1 MVKCDIADRYYRNQS
16 DVLYGPKK
24 EDEEG
29 HPLRNADNRIPRNF
43 HGLIVNQKAAY
54 AFTTPPT
61 FDVGN
66 SKANAEILNALG
78 DEYRKECM
86 ELCVNAANA
95 GVAWIHY
102 WTNELNEFEWAVIDS
117 KQIVPIWNKSAK
129 QKLIGA
135 LRVYT
140 QIDEADGKNYTIYE
154 YWNKE
159 ECQVYRRL
167 QSDLNYDNL
176 TDYAIFENPTTGE
189 LVSEYSHGMEE
200 IPFIPFFNNN
210 IKSSDLDNIKPL
222 IDVYDKVFSGFIND
236 LEDVQDKDG
245 DKHGDNGE
253 NPVGPL
259 LGFCVIGFRFFE
271 SAGAVSGEVALA
283 GCGKTLLIPL
293 DVEHTDNDED
303 DGDEQAEE
311 TAGADVGAEVAGAE
325 DVIGDG
331 NPRNSQTEVQAEGVT
346 SDNGSAV
353 DISLAAELEC
363 DGVADEEADEAGDT
377 GHCEDG
383 GEDADAERN
392 ILRAD
397 EVEDNTRKAVG
408 AARDVQQLAEQS
420 AEEEQDH
427 PGLHEADEAAHIGVE
442 QAGGDVHLV
451 DDHEND
457 GADNAANQGGNVF
470 VAEQT
475 DKQDCSYEDEDVH
488 KYSPKK
494 YI

>member
-1 MVKCDIADRYYRNQS
+1 MKELLSQYMPGHAIYMVKCDIADRYYRNQS
-16 DVLYGPKK
+16 DILHGEEKK
-24 EDEEG
+24 DEEG

-61 FDVGN
+61 FDIGS
-66 SKANAEILNALG
+66 SKANAEILKALG

-102 WTNELNEFEWAVIDS
+102 WTNAENEFEWAVIES

-140 QIDEADGKNYTIYE
+140 EIDETDGKSYTIYE

-236 LEDVQDKDG
+236 LEDVQELIFVLSGYGGTDL
-245 DKHGDNGE
+245 NGF
-253 NPVGPL
+253 L
-259 LGFCVIGFRFFE
+259 QDLKKYKVI
-271 SAGAVSGEVALA
+271 
-283 GCGKTLLIPL
+283 KM
-293 DVEHTDNDED
+293 D
-303 DGDEQAEE
+303 AEE
-311 TAGADVGAEVAGAE
+311 GAGVSTLNIEIPIEA
-325 DVIGDG
+325 
-331 NPRNSQTEVQAEGVT
+331 RNSV
-346 SDNGSAV
+346 
-353 DISLAAELEC
+353 L
-363 DGVADEEADEAGDT
+363 
-377 GHCEDG
+377 
-383 GEDADAERN
+383 DA
-392 ILRAD
+392 
-397 EVEDNTRKAVG
+397 TRKAIFEQGQGFDPRPENFGNQSGEALKFMYSLLEMKTGLMETEFQLGFAKLVR
-408 AARDVQQLAEQS
+408 AICNFKNIKCDNIVQTWTRTCIKNEQ
-420 AEEEQDH
+420 
-427 PGLHEADEAAHIGVE
+427 E
-442 QAGGDVHLV
+442 QAAICKDSVGIISQKTILKNHPFVEDVEAELKQLKKENEEKTQNADIYQQMFTKKSSEDDDNV
-451 DDHEND
+451 DDSAKD
-457 GADNAANQGGNVF
+457 DDNSVGG
-470 VAEQT
+470 T
-475 DKQDCSYEDEDVH
+475 DEK
-488 KYSPKK
+488 
-494 YI
+494 

>member
-1 MVKCDIADRYYRNQS
+1 MKELLSQYMPGHAMYMVRCDIADRYYRNQS

-29 HPLRNADNRIPRNF
+29 HPLRNADNRIPHNF

-61 FDVGN
+61 FDIGS
-66 SKANAEILNALG
+66 SKANAEILKVLG

-95 GVAWIHY
+95 GVAWVHY
-102 WTNELNEFEWAVIDS
+102 WTNEFNEFEWAVIDS
-117 KQIVPIWNKSAK
+117 KQIVPVWNKSAK

-140 QIDEADGKNYTIYE
+140 QIDETDGKNYTIYE

-236 LEDVQDKDG
+236 LEDVQELIFVLSGYGGTDL
-245 DKHGDNGE
+245 NGF
-253 NPVGPL
+253 L
-259 LGFCVIGFRFFE
+259 QDLKKYKVI
-271 SAGAVSGEVALA
+271 
-283 GCGKTLLIPL
+283 KM
-293 DVEHTDNDED
+293 D
-303 DGDEQAEE
+303 AEE
-311 TAGADVGAEVAGAE
+311 GAGVSTLNIEIPIEA
-325 DVIGDG
+325 
-331 NPRNSQTEVQAEGVT
+331 RNSV
-346 SDNGSAV
+346 
-353 DISLAAELEC
+353 L
-363 DGVADEEADEAGDT
+363 
-377 GHCEDG
+377 
-383 GEDADAERN
+383 DA
-392 ILRAD
+392 
-397 EVEDNTRKAVG
+397 TRKAIFEQGQGFDPRPENFGNQSGEALKFMYSLLEMKTGLMETEFQLGFAKLVR
-408 AARDVQQLAEQS
+408 AICNFKNIKCDNIVQTWTRTCIKNEQ
-420 AEEEQDH
+420 
-427 PGLHEADEAAHIGVE
+427 E
-442 QAGGDVHLV
+442 QAAICKDSVGIISQKTILKNHPFVEDVEAELKQLKKENEEKTQNADIYQQMFTKKSSEDDDNV
-451 DDHEND
+451 DDSAKD
-457 GADNAANQGGNVF
+457 DDNSVGG
-470 VAEQT
+470 T
-475 DKQDCSYEDEDVH
+475 DEE
-488 KYSPKK
+488 
-494 YI
+494 

>member
-1 MVKCDIADRYYRNQS
+1 MKELLSQYMPGHAMYMVRCDIADRYYRNQS

-61 FDVGN
+61 FDIGS
-66 SKANAEILNALG
+66 SKANAEILKALG
-78 DEYRKECM
+78 DEYKKECM

-102 WTNELNEFEWAVIDS
+102 WTNAENEFEWAVIES

-140 QIDEADGKNYTIYE
+140 EIDETDGKSYTIYE

-167 QSDLNYDNL
+167 QADVGYDNL

-236 LEDVQDKDG
+236 LEDVQELIFVLSGYGGTDL
-245 DKHGDNGE
+245 NGF
-253 NPVGPL
+253 L
-259 LGFCVIGFRFFE
+259 QDLKKYKVIKMDSDEG
-271 SAGAVSGEVALA
+271 AGVS
-283 GCGKTLLIPL
+283 TLNIEIPI
-293 DVEHTDNDED
+293 E
-303 DGDEQAEE
+303 A
-311 TAGADVGAEVAGAE
+311 
-325 DVIGDG
+325 
-331 NPRNSQTEVQAEGVT
+331 RNSV
-346 SDNGSAV
+346 
-353 DISLAAELEC
+353 L
-363 DGVADEEADEAGDT
+363 
-377 GHCEDG
+377 
-383 GEDADAERN
+383 DA
-392 ILRAD
+392 
-397 EVEDNTRKAVG
+397 TRKAIFEQGQGFDPRPENFGNQSGEALKFMYSLLEMKTGLMETEFQLGFAKLVR
-408 AARDVQQLAEQS
+408 AICNFKNIKCDNIVQTWTRTCIKNEQ
-420 AEEEQDH
+420 
-427 PGLHEADEAAHIGVE
+427 E
-442 QAGGDVHLV
+442 QAAICKDSVGIISQKTILKNHP
-451 DDHEND
+451 
-457 GADNAANQGGNVF
+457 F
-470 VAEQT
+470 V
-475 DKQDCSYEDEDVH
+475 EDVEAEL
-488 KYSPKK
+488 KQLKK
-494 YI
+494 ENEEKTQNADIYQQMFTKKSNEDDDNEDDSAKDDDNSVGGVDEE

>member
-1 MVKCDIADRYYRNQS
+1 MKELLSQYMPGHAMYMVKCDIADRYYRNQS

-61 FDVGN
+61 FDIGS
-66 SKANAEILNALG
+66 SKANAEILKALG

-86 ELCVNAANA
+86 ELCVNAANT
-95 GVAWIHY
+95 GVAWVHY

-236 LEDVQDKDG
+236 LEDVQELIFVLSGYGGTDL
-245 DKHGDNGE
+245 NGF
-253 NPVGPL
+253 L
-259 LGFCVIGFRFFE
+259 QDLKKYKVIKMDSDEG
-271 SAGAVSGEVALA
+271 AGVS
-283 GCGKTLLIPL
+283 TLNIEIPI
-293 DVEHTDNDED
+293 E
-303 DGDEQAEE
+303 A
-311 TAGADVGAEVAGAE
+311 
-325 DVIGDG
+325 
-331 NPRNSQTEVQAEGVT
+331 RNSV
-346 SDNGSAV
+346 
-353 DISLAAELEC
+353 L
-363 DGVADEEADEAGDT
+363 
-377 GHCEDG
+377 
-383 GEDADAERN
+383 DA
-392 ILRAD
+392 
-397 EVEDNTRKAVG
+397 TRKAIFEQGQGFDPRPENFGNQSGEALKFMYSLLEMKTGLMETEFQLGFAKLVR
-408 AARDVQQLAEQS
+408 AICNFKNIKCDNIVQTWTRTCIKNEQ
-420 AEEEQDH
+420 
-427 PGLHEADEAAHIGVE
+427 E
-442 QAGGDVHLV
+442 QAAICKDSVGIISQKTILKNHPFVEDAEAELKQIKKENEEKTQNADIYQQMFTKKSNEDDDNV
-451 DDHEND
+451 DDSAKD
-457 GADNAANQGGNVF
+457 DDNSVGGV
-470 VAEQT
+470 
-475 DKQDCSYEDEDVH
+475 DEE
-488 KYSPKK
+488 
-494 YI
+494 

>member
-1 MVKCDIADRYYRNQS
+1 MKELLSQYMPGHAMYMVKCDIADRYYRNQS

-24 EDEEG
+24 EDNEG
-29 HPLRNADNRIPRNF
+29 NPLRNADNRIPRNF

-66 SKANAEILNALG
+66 SKANAEILKSLG

-236 LEDVQDKDG
+236 LEDVQELIFVLSGYGGTDL
-245 DKHGDNGE
+245 NGF
-253 NPVGPL
+253 L
-259 LGFCVIGFRFFE
+259 QDLKKYKVI
-271 SAGAVSGEVALA
+271 
-283 GCGKTLLIPL
+283 KM
-293 DVEHTDNDED
+293 D
-303 DGDEQAEE
+303 AEE
-311 TAGADVGAEVAGAE
+311 GAGVSTLNIEIPIEA
-325 DVIGDG
+325 
-331 NPRNSQTEVQAEGVT
+331 RNSV
-346 SDNGSAV
+346 
-353 DISLAAELEC
+353 L
-363 DGVADEEADEAGDT
+363 
-377 GHCEDG
+377 
-383 GEDADAERN
+383 DA
-392 ILRAD
+392 
-397 EVEDNTRKAVG
+397 TRKAIFEQGQGFDPRPENFGNQSGEALKFMYSLLEMKTGLMETEFQLGFAKLVR
-408 AARDVQQLAEQS
+408 AICNFKNIKCDNIVQTWTRTCIKNEQ
-420 AEEEQDH
+420 
-427 PGLHEADEAAHIGVE
+427 E
-442 QAGGDVHLV
+442 QAAICKDSVGIISQKTILKNHPFVEDVEAELKQLKKENEEKTQNADIYQQMFTKKSSEDDDNV
-451 DDHEND
+451 DDSAKD
-457 GADNAANQGGNVF
+457 DDNSVGG
-470 VAEQT
+470 T
-475 DKQDCSYEDEDVH
+475 DEE
-488 KYSPKK
+488 
-494 YI
+494 

>member
-1 MVKCDIADRYYRNQS
+1 MDLVRMKELLSQYMPGHAIYMVKCDIADRYYRNQS

-140 QIDEADGKNYTIYE
+140 QIDEADAKNYTIYE

-236 LEDVQDKDG
+236 LEDVQELIFVLSGYGGTDL
-245 DKHGDNGE
+245 NGF
-253 NPVGPL
+253 L
-259 LGFCVIGFRFFE
+259 QDLKKYKVIKMDSDEG
-271 SAGAVSGEVALA
+271 AGVS
-283 GCGKTLLIPL
+283 TLNIEIPI
-293 DVEHTDNDED
+293 E
-303 DGDEQAEE
+303 A
-311 TAGADVGAEVAGAE
+311 
-325 DVIGDG
+325 
-331 NPRNSQTEVQAEGVT
+331 RNSV
-346 SDNGSAV
+346 
-353 DISLAAELEC
+353 L
-363 DGVADEEADEAGDT
+363 
-377 GHCEDG
+377 
-383 GEDADAERN
+383 DA
-392 ILRAD
+392 
-397 EVEDNTRKAVG
+397 TRKAIFEQGQGFDPRPENFGNQSGEALKFMYSLLEMKTGLMETEFQLGFAKLVR
-408 AARDVQQLAEQS
+408 AICNFKNIKCDNIVQTWTRTCIKNEQ
-420 AEEEQDH
+420 
-427 PGLHEADEAAHIGVE
+427 E
-442 QAGGDVHLV
+442 QAAICKDSVGIISQKTILKNHPFVEDAEAELKQIKKENEEKTQNADIYQQMFTKKSNEDDDNV
-451 DDHEND
+451 DDSAKD
-457 GADNAANQGGNVF
+457 DDNSVGGV
-470 VAEQT
+470 
-475 DKQDCSYEDEDVH
+475 DEE
-488 KYSPKK
+488 
-494 YI
+494 

>member
-1 MVKCDIADRYYRNQS
+1 MKELLSQYMLGHEMYMVRCDIADRYYRNQS

-61 FDVGN
+61 FDIGS
-66 SKANAEILNALG
+66 SKANAEILKALG

-236 LEDVQDKDG
+236 LEDVQELIFVLSGYGGTDL
-245 DKHGDNGE
+245 NGF
-253 NPVGPL
+253 L
-259 LGFCVIGFRFFE
+259 QDLKKYKVIKMDSDEG
-271 SAGAVSGEVALA
+271 AGVS
-283 GCGKTLLIPL
+283 TLNIEIPI
-293 DVEHTDNDED
+293 E
-303 DGDEQAEE
+303 A
-311 TAGADVGAEVAGAE
+311 
-325 DVIGDG
+325 
-331 NPRNSQTEVQAEGVT
+331 RNSV
-346 SDNGSAV
+346 
-353 DISLAAELEC
+353 L
-363 DGVADEEADEAGDT
+363 
-377 GHCEDG
+377 
-383 GEDADAERN
+383 DA
-392 ILRAD
+392 
-397 EVEDNTRKAVG
+397 TRKAIFEQGQGFDPRPENFGNQSGEALKFMYSLLEMKTGLMETEFQLGFAKLVR
-408 AARDVQQLAEQS
+408 AICNFKNIKCDNIVQTWTRTCIKNEQ
-420 AEEEQDH
+420 
-427 PGLHEADEAAHIGVE
+427 E
-442 QAGGDVHLV
+442 QAAICKDSVGIISQKTILKNHPFVEDVEAELKQLKKENEEKTQNADIYQQMFTKKSNEDDDNV
-451 DDHEND
+451 DDLAKD
-457 GADNAANQGGNVF
+457 DDNSVGGV
-470 VAEQT
+470 
-475 DKQDCSYEDEDVH
+475 DEE
-488 KYSPKK
+488 
-494 YI
+494 

>member
-1 MVKCDIADRYYRNQS
+1 MKELLSQYMPGHAIYMVKCDIADRYYRNQS

-236 LEDVQDKDG
+236 LEDVQELIFVLSGYGGTDL
-245 DKHGDNGE
+245 NGF
-253 NPVGPL
+253 L
-259 LGFCVIGFRFFE
+259 QDLKKYKVIKMDSDEG
-271 SAGAVSGEVALA
+271 AGVS
-283 GCGKTLLIPL
+283 TLNIEIPI
-293 DVEHTDNDED
+293 E
-303 DGDEQAEE
+303 A
-311 TAGADVGAEVAGAE
+311 
-325 DVIGDG
+325 
-331 NPRNSQTEVQAEGVT
+331 RNSV
-346 SDNGSAV
+346 
-353 DISLAAELEC
+353 L
-363 DGVADEEADEAGDT
+363 
-377 GHCEDG
+377 
-383 GEDADAERN
+383 DA
-392 ILRAD
+392 
-397 EVEDNTRKAVG
+397 TRKAIFEQGQGFDPRPENFGNQSGEALKFMYSLLEMKTGLMETEFQLGFAKLVR
-408 AARDVQQLAEQS
+408 AICNFKNIKCDNIVQTWTRTCIKNEQ
-420 AEEEQDH
+420 
-427 PGLHEADEAAHIGVE
+427 E
-442 QAGGDVHLV
+442 QAAICKDSVGIISQKTILKNHPFVEDVEAELKQIQKENEEKTQNADIYQQMFTKKSNEDDDNV
-451 DDHEND
+451 DDSAKDDDNSVG
-457 GADNAANQGGNVF
+457 GAN
-470 VAEQT
+470 E
-475 DKQDCSYEDEDVH
+475 E
-488 KYSPKK
+488 
-494 YI
+494 

>member
-1 MVKCDIADRYYRNQS
+1 MKELLSQYMPGHAIYMVKCDIADRYYRNQS

-43 HGLIVNQKAAY
+43 QGLIVNQKAAY

-66 SKANAEILNALG
+66 SKANTEILNALG

-236 LEDVQDKDG
+236 LEDVQELIFVLSGYGGTDL
-245 DKHGDNGE
+245 NGF
-253 NPVGPL
+253 L
-259 LGFCVIGFRFFE
+259 QDLKKYKVIKMDSDEG
-271 SAGAVSGEVALA
+271 AGVS
-283 GCGKTLLIPL
+283 TLNIEIPI
-293 DVEHTDNDED
+293 E
-303 DGDEQAEE
+303 A
-311 TAGADVGAEVAGAE
+311 
-325 DVIGDG
+325 
-331 NPRNSQTEVQAEGVT
+331 RNSV
-346 SDNGSAV
+346 
-353 DISLAAELEC
+353 L
-363 DGVADEEADEAGDT
+363 
-377 GHCEDG
+377 
-383 GEDADAERN
+383 DA
-392 ILRAD
+392 
-397 EVEDNTRKAVG
+397 TRKAIFEQGQGFDPRPENFGNQSGEALKFMYSLLEMKTGLMETEFQLGFAKLVR
-408 AARDVQQLAEQS
+408 AICNFKNIKCDNIVQTWTRTCIKNEQ
-420 AEEEQDH
+420 
-427 PGLHEADEAAHIGVE
+427 E
-442 QAGGDVHLV
+442 QAAICKDSVGIISQKTILKNHPFVEDVEAELKQLKKENEEKTQNADIYQQMFTKKSNEDDDNV
-451 DDHEND
+451 DDSAKD
-457 GADNAANQGGNVF
+457 DDNSVGGV
-470 VAEQT
+470 
-475 DKQDCSYEDEDVH
+475 DEE
-488 KYSPKK
+488 
-494 YI
+494 

>member
-1 MVKCDIADRYYRNQS
+1 MKELLSQYMPGHAMYMVKCDIADRYYRNQS

-61 FDVGN
+61 FDIGS
-66 SKANAEILNALG
+66 SKANAEILKALG

-86 ELCVNAANA
+86 ELCVNAANT
-95 GVAWIHY
+95 GVAWVHY

-140 QIDEADGKNYTIYE
+140 QIDETDGKNYTIYE

-236 LEDVQDKDG
+236 LEDVQELIFVLSGYGGTDL
-245 DKHGDNGE
+245 NGF
-253 NPVGPL
+253 L
-259 LGFCVIGFRFFE
+259 QDLKKYKVI
-271 SAGAVSGEVALA
+271 
-283 GCGKTLLIPL
+283 KM
-293 DVEHTDNDED
+293 D
-303 DGDEQAEE
+303 AEE
-311 TAGADVGAEVAGAE
+311 GAGVSTLNIEIPIEA
-325 DVIGDG
+325 
-331 NPRNSQTEVQAEGVT
+331 RNSV
-346 SDNGSAV
+346 
-353 DISLAAELEC
+353 L
-363 DGVADEEADEAGDT
+363 
-377 GHCEDG
+377 
-383 GEDADAERN
+383 DA
-392 ILRAD
+392 
-397 EVEDNTRKAVG
+397 TRKAIFEQGQGFDPRPENFGNQSGEALKFMYSLLEMKTGLMETEFQLGFAKLVR
-408 AARDVQQLAEQS
+408 AICNFKNIKCDNIVQTWTRTCIKNEQ
-420 AEEEQDH
+420 
-427 PGLHEADEAAHIGVE
+427 E
-442 QAGGDVHLV
+442 QAAICKDSVGIISQKTILKNHPFVEDAEAELKQIKKENEEKTQNADIYQQMFTKKSNEDDDNV
-451 DDHEND
+451 DDSAKD
-457 GADNAANQGGNVF
+457 DDNSVGGV
-470 VAEQT
+470 
-475 DKQDCSYEDEDVH
+475 DEE
-488 KYSPKK
+488 
-494 YI
+494 

>member
-1 MVKCDIADRYYRNQS
+1 MDLDRMKELLSEYMPGHAMYMVKCDIADRYYRNQS

-24 EDEEG
+24 EDNEG
-29 HPLRNADNRIPRNF
+29 NPLRNADNRIPRNF

-66 SKANAEILNALG
+66 SKANAEILKSLG

-210 IKSSDLDNIKPL
+210 IKSSDLDNIKSL
-222 IDVYDKVFSGFIND
+222 IDVYDKVYSGFIND
-236 LEDVQDKDG
+236 LEDVQELIFVLSGYGGTDLNGFLQDLKKYKTIKLDEDG
-245 DKHGDNGE
+245 TGVSTLNIEIPIEARNSVLDATRKAIFEQGQGFDPRPETFGNQSGE
-253 NPVGPL
+253 ALKFMYSLLEMKVGL
-259 LGFCVIGFRFFE
+259 METEFQLGFSKLIRAICSFKNIKCNNIVQTWTRTCIKNEQEQAAICKDSVGI
-271 SAGAVSGEVALA
+271 VSQ
-283 GCGKTLLIPL
+283 KTILKNHPFVE
-293 DVEHTDNDED
+293 DVEAELKQIQKENEEKAQNSDVYQQIFNQQQNTNGNNDED
-303 DGDEQAEE
+303 L
-311 TAGADVGAEVAGAE
+311 
-325 DVIGDG
+325 
-331 NPRNSQTEVQAEGVT
+331 N
-346 SDNGSAV
+346 
-353 DISLAAELEC
+353 
-363 DGVADEEADEAGDT
+363 
-377 GHCEDG
+377 
-383 GEDADAERN
+383 
-392 ILRAD
+392 
-397 EVEDNTRKAVG
+397 K
-408 AARDVQQLAEQS
+408 
-420 AEEEQDH
+420 
-427 PGLHEADEAAHIGVE
+427 PG
-442 QAGGDVHLV
+442 
-451 DDHEND
+451 
-457 GADNAANQGGNVF
+457 
-470 VAEQT
+470 EQT
-475 DKQDCSYEDEDVH
+475 VGGANEE
-488 KYSPKK
+488 
-494 YI
+494 

>member
-1 MVKCDIADRYYRNQS
+1 MDLVRMKELLSQYMPGHAMYMVKCDIADRYYRNQS

-236 LEDVQDKDG
+236 LEDVQELIFVLSGYGGTDL
-245 DKHGDNGE
+245 NGF
-253 NPVGPL
+253 L
-259 LGFCVIGFRFFE
+259 QDLKKYKVIKMDSDEG
-271 SAGAVSGEVALA
+271 AGVS
-283 GCGKTLLIPL
+283 TLNIEIPI
-293 DVEHTDNDED
+293 E
-303 DGDEQAEE
+303 A
-311 TAGADVGAEVAGAE
+311 
-325 DVIGDG
+325 
-331 NPRNSQTEVQAEGVT
+331 RNSV
-346 SDNGSAV
+346 
-353 DISLAAELEC
+353 L
-363 DGVADEEADEAGDT
+363 
-377 GHCEDG
+377 
-383 GEDADAERN
+383 DA
-392 ILRAD
+392 
-397 EVEDNTRKAVG
+397 TRKAIFEQGQGFDPRPENFGNQSGEALKFMYSLLEMKTGLMETEFQLGFAKLVR
-408 AARDVQQLAEQS
+408 AICNFKNIKCDNIVQTWTRTCIKNEQ
-420 AEEEQDH
+420 
-427 PGLHEADEAAHIGVE
+427 E
-442 QAGGDVHLV
+442 QAAICKDSVGIISQKTILKNHPFVEDAEAELKQIKKENEEKTQNADIYQQMFTKKSNEEDDNV
-451 DDHEND
+451 DDSAKDDDNSVG
-457 GADNAANQGGNVF
+457 GAN
-470 VAEQT
+470 E
-475 DKQDCSYEDEDVH
+475 E
-488 KYSPKK
+488 
-494 YI
+494 

>member
-1 MVKCDIADRYYRNQS
+1 MKELLSQYMPGHAIYMVKCDIADRYYRNQS

-140 QIDEADGKNYTIYE
+140 QIDEADAKNYTIYE

-236 LEDVQDKDG
+236 LEDVQELIFVLSGYGGTDL
-245 DKHGDNGE
+245 NGF
-253 NPVGPL
+253 L
-259 LGFCVIGFRFFE
+259 QDLKKYKVIKMDSDEG
-271 SAGAVSGEVALA
+271 AGVS
-283 GCGKTLLIPL
+283 TLNIEIPI
-293 DVEHTDNDED
+293 E
-303 DGDEQAEE
+303 A
-311 TAGADVGAEVAGAE
+311 
-325 DVIGDG
+325 
-331 NPRNSQTEVQAEGVT
+331 RNSV
-346 SDNGSAV
+346 
-353 DISLAAELEC
+353 L
-363 DGVADEEADEAGDT
+363 
-377 GHCEDG
+377 
-383 GEDADAERN
+383 DA
-392 ILRAD
+392 
-397 EVEDNTRKAVG
+397 TRKAIFEQGQGFDPRPENFGNQSGEALKFMYSLLEMKTGLMETEFQLGFAKLVR
-408 AARDVQQLAEQS
+408 AICNFKNIKCDNIVQTWTRTCIKNEQ
-420 AEEEQDH
+420 
-427 PGLHEADEAAHIGVE
+427 E
-442 QAGGDVHLV
+442 QAAICKDSVGIISQKTILKNHPFVEDAEAELKQIKKENEEKTQNADIYQQMFTKKSNEDDDNV
-451 DDHEND
+451 DDSAKD
-457 GADNAANQGGNVF
+457 DDNSVGGV
-470 VAEQT
+470 
-475 DKQDCSYEDEDVH
+475 DEE
-488 KYSPKK
+488 
-494 YI
+494 